1 MRYFFLL
8 LLLICLLPADVC
20 SQVTSRTKAMSRG
33 SQQALVLDLP
43 ATDADLVQD
52 LWDDWLKD
60 TYRVKSS
67 KTKKV
72 RSGERSS
79 LNFKLPGIGRG
90 GKVDLYSLVDETGD
104 GSQLTVWI
112 ATPAGYVGPD
122 LDSREYLEAER
133 MLMSFALEVSRE
145 QMQREVDEQEEI
157 LSDLEKE
164 LDRLRRDRERAEKD
178 IADARDRIAKL
189 EADIVANLAEQD
201 DKQREIEAQLAEVEA
216 AKRRLKDF

>member
-1 MRYFFLL
+1 MRYLYFILFV
-8 LLLICLLPADVC
+8 ICLLPGEGI
-20 SQVTSRTKAMSRG
+20 SQVTARTKAMSRG
-33 SQQALVLDLP
+33 SQEALVLDLP

-52 LWDDWLKD
+52 LWEDWLKD
-60 TYRVKSS
+60 TYRVKTS

-72 RSGERSS
+72 RNGERSS

-112 ATPAGYVGPD
+112 ATPSGYVGPD
-122 LDSREYLEAER
+122 LDPGEYLEAER
-133 MLMSFALEVSRE
+133 MLMSFALAVSRE
-145 QMQREVDEQEEI
+145 QMQREVDAQEEI

-178 IADARDRIAKL
+178 IADARERIARL

-201 DKQREIEAQLAEVEA
+201 GKQREIEAQLAEVEA

>member
-1 MRYFFLL
+1 MRYFLLFLPVL
-8 LLLICLLPADVC
+8 CLLPAQAFA
-20 SQVTSRTKAMSRG
+20 QVTSRTKAMSRG

-43 ATDADLVQD
+43 AADADLVQD
-52 LWDDWLKD
+52 LWEDWLKD
-60 TYRVKSS
+60 TYRVRTS

-90 GKVDLYSLVDETGD
+90 GKVDLYSLVDETGN

-112 ATPAGYVGPD
+112 ATPSGYVGPD
-122 LDSREYLEAER
+122 LDPGEYLEAER
-133 MLMSFALEVSRE
+133 MLMSFALAVSRE
-145 QMQREVDEQEEI
+145 QMQREVEEQEAI

-178 IADARDRIAKL
+178 IADARERIARL
-189 EADIVANLAEQD
+189 EADIVDNLAEQD
-201 DKQREIEAQLAEVEA
+201 AKQREIEAQLAEVEA
-216 AKRRLKDF
+216 AKRRMKDF